1 MALYQSLG
9 RLVTLMFGDAYYAP
23 LNDNLGTVSGYPV
36 TPISKISLGSP
47 AAADTNYIV
56 ESVAISDGSTT
67 ALTLAHSTLDV
78 PRNIQA
84 VAAATSSSDAI
95 LNIVGTDLYGNTI
108 TESLTL
114 NNDTAV
120 QTAQAFKTVTSI
132 TPAGGAGKGATDLI
146 IGTGNKLGL
155 PVKLNKRSDL
165 MQAWHGSTLDGG
177 GLTVVVG
184 STSANADDR
193 GTIEF
198 TNALDGSEIVVYMS
212 VDTSSKLTMVGVA

>member
-23 LNDNLGTVSGYPV
+23 LNDSLYGVAGYPV

-47 AAADTNYIV
+47 AVASADYLVTTVN
-56 ESVAISDGSTT
+56 VADASTT
-67 ALTLAHSTLDV
+67 ALTLAHTTLDV
-78 PRNIQA
+78 PRNISA
-84 VAAATSSSDAI
+84 VAQAASSSDAV
-95 LNIVGTDLYGNTI
+95 LNIVGTDIYGNVI

-114 NNDTAV
+114 NNATAV

-132 TPAGGAGKGATDLI
+132 TPAGGAGKGATALTV
-146 IGTGNKLGL
+146 GTGNKLGL
-155 PVKLNKRSDL
+155 PVKLNARPDL
-165 MQAWHGSTLDGG
+165 LQAWHGSTLDGG

-193 GTIEF
+193 GTIAF
-198 TNALDGSEIVVYMS
+198 TNALDGSEIVVYMA
-212 VDTSSKLTMVGVA
+212 VDASTTAKMVGR

>member
-1 MALYQSLG
+1 MALYQSMG
-9 RLVTLMFGDAYYAP
+9 RLVTLMFGDAYYAR
-23 LNDNLGTVSGYPV
+23 LNDTFDEVAGYPV

-47 AAADTNYIV
+47 AAADTNYIF
-56 ESVAISDGSTT
+56 ESANIADASTT
-67 ALTLAHSTLDV
+67 ALTLAHTTLDV
-78 PRNIQA
+78 TRNIQA
-84 VAAATSSSDAI
+84 VAQAASSSDAV
-95 LNIVGTDLYGNTI
+95 LNIIGTDVYGNTI

-114 NNDTAV
+114 NNDTVV

-132 TPAGGAGKGATDLI
+132 TPNGGSGKGGTAVL

-155 PVKLNKRSDL
+155 PVKLNNRSDL

-184 STSANADDR
+184 STSAGADDR

-198 TNALDGSEIVVYMS
+198 TNALDGSEIVIYMS
-212 VDTSSKLTMVGVA
+212 VDASTTAKMVGR